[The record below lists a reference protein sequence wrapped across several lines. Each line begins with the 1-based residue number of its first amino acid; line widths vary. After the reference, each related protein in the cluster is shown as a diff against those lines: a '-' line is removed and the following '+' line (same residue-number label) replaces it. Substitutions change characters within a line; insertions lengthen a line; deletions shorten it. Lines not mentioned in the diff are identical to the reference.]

1 MRGGR
6 GKQFDLLLL
15 GFSEGCSFARM
26 QRKTES
32 GEIKKKKKA
41 LFFHFILFFK
51 FLE

>member
-26 QRKTES
+26 QRKMES
-32 GEIKKKKKA
+32 GEIKKKKS
-41 LFFHFILFFK
+41 FIFSFY
-51 FLE
+51 FIF